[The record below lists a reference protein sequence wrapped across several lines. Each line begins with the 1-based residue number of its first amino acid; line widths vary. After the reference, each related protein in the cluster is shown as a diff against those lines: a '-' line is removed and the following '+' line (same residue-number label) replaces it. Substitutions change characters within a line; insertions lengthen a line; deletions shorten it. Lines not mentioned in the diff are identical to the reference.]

1 MGSRERCHNGVY
13 QEGFLKTLRR
23 VTINQDRVLSDL
35 AELIAGTEGIL
46 SHESLGEIL
55 IKEKRNSNSVSVLT
69 TVISMERKS

>member
-1 MGSRERCHNGVY
+1 M
-13 QEGFLKTLRR
+13 KTLRR
-23 VTINQDRVLSDL
+23 ATINQDRVLSDS

-46 SHESLGEIL
+46 SHESLGEIF